1 MIIMTQK
8 NNNFKDI
15 LLQAQDKFIQE
26 LMLSKDDTDDV
37 LTNLQH
43 VKNWQGHVLK
53 LDDILYEDIISVKVG
68 VKEFKFSK
76 LKFLEN
82 KYFSRSLVYNYKQK
96 LGNVYVRI
104 IKTRYDSWLI
114 KISKLHVKTY

>member
-104 IKTRYDSWLI
+104 IKTKYDSWLI